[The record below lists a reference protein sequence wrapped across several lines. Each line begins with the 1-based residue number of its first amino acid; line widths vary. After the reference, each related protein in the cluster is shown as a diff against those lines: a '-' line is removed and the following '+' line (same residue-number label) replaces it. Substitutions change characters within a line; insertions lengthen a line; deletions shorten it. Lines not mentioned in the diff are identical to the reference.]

1 MKHVDLS
8 YNFFQGIECISMG
21 MQLNTNRTLYGLH
34 IEGNANFYIDGLGF
48 LKISANRVNSVLMT
62 RKHTKGVK

>member
-1 MKHVDLS
+1 
-8 YNFFQGIECISMG
+8 MG
-21 MQLNTNRTLYGLH
+21 MLLNTNRTIYGLH
-34 IEGNANFYIDGLGF
+34 MEGNAKFYIDGLGF